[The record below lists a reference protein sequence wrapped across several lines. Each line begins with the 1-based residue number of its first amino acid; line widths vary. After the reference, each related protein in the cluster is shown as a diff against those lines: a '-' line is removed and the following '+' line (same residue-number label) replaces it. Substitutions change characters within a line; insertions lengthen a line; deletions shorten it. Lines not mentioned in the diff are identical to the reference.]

1 MSLMGKRYRKLLVR
15 RLFLLMALLLPLL
28 SSAESENL
36 IPEQTEQ
43 TAPEL
48 PGQGSELPEP
58 SEDEFFLSSFGL
70 PLWQVCQAVSDYF
83 GVNVIVFDDL
93 KDKPIFADVSGC
105 SLRDVLDS
113 ITWLLGVEWVDREG
127 QYYIGGNQSVIKVYS
142 SLGIDSK
149 IEQVFPN
156 SVKIVNDKIIVQG
169 SEREIKRVTDSI
181 EQVISRDVARCQVK
195 VIEIIYNDNY
205 QIGLDWEKSFE
216 YGVDWKN
223 ILKNVH
229 PVTHLAMSAK
239 ASVQL
244 DQAVQSSRYLI
255 DTQIG
260 ILSGSSV
267 TLNIGDEIDRP
278 VYSTSEYGNRV
289 VSGYNTQK
297 TGLIISLKAFHSG
310 DSWVFDS
317 SVEHSR
323 PVSDLQKSLS
333 KVTTQVKID
342 DDKPFLLAN
351 VSTVGGDTVIEQ
363 GIPFLCRL
371 PYVGWMF
378 GVYDKVHLR
387 RDFYVCLKLLDDS
400 ELRPEPSADGAF
412 GVYQSMDDFVS
423 EFK

>member
-1 MSLMGKRYRKLLVR
+1 M
-15 RLFLLMALLLPLL
+15 
-28 SSAESENL
+28 
-36 IPEQTEQ
+36 
-43 TAPEL
+43 
-48 PGQGSELPEP
+48 
-58 SEDEFFLSSFGL
+58 
-70 PLWQVCQAVSDYF
+70 
-83 GVNVIVFDDL
+83 

-113 ITWLLGVEWVDREG
+113 VTWLLGVEWLERDG

-156 SVKIVNDKIIVQG
+156 SVKIVNDKIVVQG

-181 EQVISRDVARCQVK
+181 EELICRDVAMCQVK
-195 VIEIIYNDNY
+195 VIEIIYNDDY
-205 QIGLDWEKSFE
+205 QIGLDWEKSFD
-216 YGVDWKN
+216 YGVSWEN
-223 ILKNVH
+223 MLKNVH

-239 ASVQL
+239 ASLQL

-255 DTQIG
+255 DTQVG

-289 VSGYNTQK
+289 ISGYDTQN

-323 PVSDLQKSLS
+323 PISDLQKSLS
-333 KVTTQVKID
+333 KVTTQVKIVD
-342 DDKPFLLAN
+342 DRPFLLAN
-351 VSTVGGDTVIEQ
+351 VSTSGDDLVIEQ

-371 PYVGWMF
+371 PYVGWLF
-378 GVYDKVHLR
+378 GVYDKVRLR
-387 RDFYVCLKLLDDS
+387 RDFYVCIRLIDDS
-400 ELRPEPSADGAF
+400 ELRPEPSADGSF
-412 GVYQSMDDFVS
+412 STYQNLDDFLQ
-423 EFK
+423 EFQ